1 MLFNYV
7 QSQQSWSPAQHASFV
22 TVTYVIC
29 PFLQVLI
36 SFVLWPALAK
46 RDYDGEASSSTM
58 PANVAELGEPNGLR
72 IASLKREAQI
82 AELTESIRHARLYR
96 FCHAELRRVG

>member
-7 QSQQSWSPAQHASFV
+7 QSRQSWSPAHHASFV

-29 PFLQVLI
+29 PFVQVLI
-36 SFVLWPALAK
+36 SFVRWPALAK
-46 RDYDGEASSSTM
+46 RDYVMSSTM

-72 IASLKREAQI
+72 IASLKREAHI